1 MSKRTKRKKD
11 ILKTRLDSGLISQEE
26 YNSLIAQGDKDL
38 AKKQNEIARKQAIFE
53 RGIKIFEIGISTA
66 EGIMK
71 AVAASPLTGGLPFS
85 AIVAA
90 MGAVQAGAVLAQP
103 LPKASKGLLLKG
115 KSHAMGGIPIEAEG
129 GEAIINKR
137 STSMFTPLLSA
148 INQAG
153 GGVSLGNDGG
163 FASRR
168 AESLANKDMS
178 EGLANA
184 LSKIKIFTAVED
196 INRGQKNTLK

>member
-1 MSKRTKRKKD
+1 
-11 ILKTRLDSGLISQEE
+11 
-26 YNSLIAQGDKDL
+26 
-38 AKKQNEIARKQAIFE
+38 
-53 RGIKIFEIGISTA
+53 
-66 EGIMK
+66 
-71 AVAASPLTGGLPFS
+71 
-85 AIVAA
+85 
-90 MGAVQAGAVLAQP
+90 
-103 LPKASKGLLLKG
+103 
-115 KSHAMGGIPIEAEG
+115 MGGIPIEAEG

-178 EGLANA
+178 EGLASA

-196 INRGQKNTLK
+196 INRGQKKYSKIVDRATY